1 MSNFTAPTND
11 LTIYQFQ
18 KFLLSPTHQQLHNE
32 IFLTAIDIFLTKML
46 SFGIKTFKNANL
58 YFEIPRAYEAFNL
71 TVAVNNAINYS
82 SSS

>member
-1 MSNFTAPTND
+1 
-11 LTIYQFQ
+11 
-18 KFLLSPTHQQLHNE
+18 
-32 IFLTAIDIFLTKML
+32 ML
-46 SFGIKTFKNANL
+46 SFGIKTAKNANL